1 MPVRIK
7 MKLKDFFEI
16 KLIYYQICRKII
28 MFYVHVLIRG
38 GYNGEQ
44 ELL

>member
-1 MPVRIK
+1 MGVKGMPVRNK

-16 KLIYYQICRKII
+16 KLIYYAVVASII
-28 MFYVHVLIRG
+28 R
-38 GYNGEQ
+38 YNGEQ